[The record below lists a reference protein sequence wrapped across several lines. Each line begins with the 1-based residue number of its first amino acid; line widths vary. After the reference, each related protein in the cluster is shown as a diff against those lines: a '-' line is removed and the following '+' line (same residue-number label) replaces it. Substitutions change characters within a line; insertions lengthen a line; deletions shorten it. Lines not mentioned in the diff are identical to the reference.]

1 MPVRVRPWA
10 PNFLHSLMNPTL
22 IKLAQFVARR
32 PKDGTIRLM
41 HIISG
46 LLIIG
51 LLWWSQDRSVIDV
64 PFMGVQSPETE
75 KKIEYAL
82 LILGLFFIG
91 RGIITACVIK
101 HRWLRWKQGLHGL
114 ALIIVGGPVMDPFI
128 QNIISA
134 PTEKTG
140 GFQIDTAV
148 APIVEM
154 SWHPGAF
161 LVLLGIFWIF
171 VALTGKGT
179 TEKCLRYGEVVKKIR
194 V

>member
-1 MPVRVRPWA
+1 
-10 PNFLHSLMNPTL
+10 MNPTL

-41 HIISG
+41 HIITG
-46 LLIIG
+46 FIIIG

-82 LILGLFFIG
+82 MILGLFFIV
-91 RGIITACVIK
+91 RGIITACMIRQK
-101 HRWLRWKQGLHGL
+101 LLRWKQALHGL
-114 ALIIVGGPVMDPFI
+114 ALIIVGGPMMDPFVRS
-128 QNIISA
+128 IIT
-134 PTEKTG
+134 PETTTTG
-140 GFQIDTAV
+140 GFQIDTTV

-154 SWHPGAF
+154 SWHPGIF

-171 VALTGKGT
+171 VGMTGKGT
-179 TEKCLRYGEVVKKIR
+179 TSKCIRYGEVVKKIR